1 MNHTPVKTP
10 TWAQSFTALWDRRML
25 TLALLGFSAGLPIL
39 LIFSSLSLWLLEAGV
54 ERKAVTFFSWAA
66 LGYSFKFVWAPLVD
80 RMPLPVLTGWLGQ
93 RRSWLLLAQV
103 GVVVA
108 LLGMASVDPAQ
119 GGTSLAFMAALAV
132 LLGFSSATQ
141 DVVIDAYRIESAPPS
156 LQPLLSSA
164 YIGGY
169 RVGMI
174 VAGAGALYLAS
185 YWGSAKGAYLFSAW
199 QQTYAVMAAAMA
211 IGILTNLFMPE
222 PDRPGAASWSAE
234 GNLRLFA
241 VFAGG
246 VGAFVAVFFWL
257 GEWAQA
263 LWGGALGPL
272 GSLLWET
279 VRMLL
284 ALSAAG
290 ALGWLLVRW
299 GVAQA
304 SVARQ
309 TWVVPIQDFFARYG
323 ARTAWL
329 LLALIGL
336 YRISDIVLGVIS
348 NVFYAELGYSKIE
361 IANAVKTYGVVIGIV
376 GGLLGGILATR
387 WGVMRCLFWGAVM
400 AALTN
405 LLFVVL
411 AEAGYNLPLLYAV
424 VSADNLAAGFASA
437 AFVGFL
443 SSLVNVSFTAT
454 QYALF
459 SSLMTLLPKTLG
471 GYSGGMVDTLG
482 YPGFFVLT
490 TLMGLPVI
498 ALVVLAGRHVALKD
512 GGRAN

>member
-1 MNHTPVKTP
+1 MNHTPAKTP

-80 RMPLPVLTGWLGQ
+80 RMPLPVLTALLGQ
-93 RRSWLLLAQV
+93 RRSWLLLAQL

-185 YWGSAKGAYLFSAW
+185 YWGSAKDAYLYSAW

-222 PDRPGAASWSAE
+222 PERPEAERWSAE
-234 GNLRLFA
+234 GNVRLFA

-257 GEWAQA
+257 GEWAQSM
-263 LWGGALGPL
+263 WGGTLGPL
-272 GSLLWET
+272 STLLFET
-279 VRMLL
+279 VRMLT

-348 NVFYAELGYSKIE
+348 NVFYADLGYSKIE
-361 IANAVKTYGVVIGIV
+361 IANAVKTYGVVIGIA

-405 LLFVVL
+405 LAFVVL
-411 AEAGYNLPLLYAV
+411 AEVGYSLPLLYAV

-490 TLMGLPVI
+490 ALMGLPVI
-498 ALVVLAGRHVALKD
+498 ALVVWAGRDLPLRN
-512 GGRAN
+512 GQ

>member
-1 MNHTPVKTP
+1 MNHTPAKTP

-80 RMPLPVLTGWLGQ
+80 RMPLPVLTALLGQ
-93 RRSWLLLAQV
+93 RRSWLLLAQL

-169 RVGMI
+169 RLGMI

-185 YWGSAKGAYLFSAW
+185 YWGSAKDAYLYSAW

-211 IGILTNLFMPE
+211 IGIVTNLLMPE
-222 PDRPGAASWSAE
+222 PERPEAERWSAE
-234 GNLRLFA
+234 GNVRLFA

-257 GEWAQA
+257 GEWAQSM
-263 LWGGALGPL
+263 WGGTLGPL
-272 GSLLWET
+272 STLLFET
-279 VRMLL
+279 VRMLT

-348 NVFYAELGYSKIE
+348 NVFYADLGYSKIE
-361 IANAVKTYGVVIGIV
+361 IANAVKTYGVVIGIA

-405 LLFVVL
+405 LAFVVL
-411 AEAGYNLPLLYAV
+411 AEVGYSLPLLYAV

-490 TLMGLPVI
+490 ALMGLPVI
-498 ALVVLAGRHVALKD
+498 ALVVWAGRDLPLRN
-512 GGRAN
+512 GQ

>member
-1 MNHTPVKTP
+1 MNHTPAKTP

-80 RMPLPVLTGWLGQ
+80 RMPLPVLTALLGQ
-93 RRSWLLLAQV
+93 RRSWLLLAQL

-185 YWGSAKGAYLFSAW
+185 YWGSAKDAYLYSAW

-222 PDRPGAASWSAE
+222 PERPEAERWSAE
-234 GNLRLFA
+234 GNVRLFA

-257 GEWAQA
+257 GEWAQSM
-263 LWGGALGPL
+263 WGGTLGPL
-272 GSLLWET
+272 STLLFET
-279 VRMLL
+279 VRMLT

-290 ALGWLLVRW
+290 ALGWLLVHW

-323 ARTAWL
+323 ASTAWL

-348 NVFYAELGYSKIE
+348 NVFYADLGYSKIE

-387 WGVMRCLFWGAVM
+387 WGVMRCLFWGAVL

-405 LLFVVL
+405 LLFVIL
-411 AEAGYNLPLLYAV
+411 AEVGYNLPLLYAV

-490 TLMGLPVI
+490 ALMGLPVI

>member
-1 MNHTPVKTP
+1 
-10 TWAQSFTALWDRRML
+10 
-25 TLALLGFSAGLPIL
+25 
-39 LIFSSLSLWLLEAGV
+39 
-54 ERKAVTFFSWAA
+54 
-66 LGYSFKFVWAPLVD
+66 
-80 RMPLPVLTGWLGQ
+80 MPLPWLTAVMGQ

-103 GVVVA
+103 GVVLA
-108 LLGMASVDPAQ
+108 LLGMSGVDPAA
-119 GGTSLAFMAALAV
+119 GGTSLMGMAALAV

-141 DVVIDAYRIESAPPS
+141 DVVIDAYRIEAAPPS

-164 YIGGY
+164 YIAGY

-174 VAGAGALYLAS
+174 AAGAGALYLAS
-185 YWGSAKGAYLFSAW
+185 YWGSAKDAYLYIAW
-199 QQTYAVMAAAMA
+199 QQTYMVMAAAM
-211 IGILTNLFMPE
+211 GVGVLTNLWMTEPE
-222 PDRPGAASWSAE
+222 RPAAAQWSAE

-241 VFAGG
+241 VFVGG
-246 VGAFVAVFFWL
+246 VGAFVGAFFWL
-257 GEWAQA
+257 GEWGVA
-263 LWGGALGPL
+263 LGGAAGLGPL
-272 GSLLWET
+272 GVLLFES
-279 VRMLL
+279 VRLL
-284 ALSAAG
+284 VALAAAG
-290 ALGWLLVRW
+290 VVGWGLIRVGL
-299 GVAQA
+299 AQA

-309 TWVVPIQDFFARYG
+309 TWVAPVQDFFERYG
-323 ARTAWL
+323 AHTAWL

-348 NVFYAELGYSKIE
+348 NVFYADMGFSKIE

-376 GGLLGGILATR
+376 GGFMGGILVMR
-387 WGVMRCLFWGAVM
+387 WGVMRCLLWGAVM

-405 LLFVVL
+405 LAFVAL
-411 AEAGYNLPLLYAV
+411 AQAGHNLPLLYAV

-471 GYSGGMVDTLG
+471 GYSGGMVDALG
-482 YPGFFVLT
+482 YPGFFALT

-498 ALVVLAGRHVALKD
+498 ALVVLAGRHLQLRDAQ
-512 GGRAN
+512 

>member
-1 MNHTPVKTP
+1 
-10 TWAQSFTALWDRRML
+10 ML
-25 TLALLGFSAGLPIL
+25 TMALLGFSAGLPIL

-257 GEWAQA
+257 GEWAKAQ
-263 LWGGALGPL
+263 WGGALGPL

-279 VRMLL
+279 VRMLS
-284 ALSAAG
+284 ALGAAG
-290 ALGWLLVRW
+290 ALGYLLVHW

-309 TWVVPIQDFFARYG
+309 TWVVPIQDFFERYG

-348 NVFYAELGYSKIE
+348 NVFYADLGYSKIE

-490 TLMGLPVI
+490 ALMGLPVI
-498 ALVVLAGRHVALKD
+498 VLVVLAGRHVAIKND
-512 GGRAN
+512 T

>member
-1 MNHTPVKTP
+1 MNHTPAKTP

-80 RMPLPVLTGWLGQ
+80 RMPLPVLTALLGQ

-185 YWGSAKGAYLFSAW
+185 YWGSAKDAYLYSAW

-222 PDRPGAASWSAE
+222 PERPEAERWSAE
-234 GNLRLFA
+234 GNVRLFA

-257 GEWAQA
+257 GEWAQSM
-263 LWGGALGPL
+263 WGGTLGPL
-272 GSLLWET
+272 STLLFET
-279 VRMLL
+279 VRMLT

-290 ALGWLLVRW
+290 ALGWLLVHW

-323 ARTAWL
+323 ASTAWL

-348 NVFYAELGYSKIE
+348 NVFYADLGYSKIE

-387 WGVMRCLFWGAVM
+387 WGVMRCLFWGAVL

-405 LLFVVL
+405 LLFVIL
-411 AEAGYNLPLLYAV
+411 AEVGYNLPLLYAV

-490 TLMGLPVI
+490 ALMGLPVI
-498 ALVVLAGRHVALKD
+498 ALVVWAGRDLPLRN
-512 GGRAN
+512 GQ

>member
-1 MNHTPVKTP
+1 MNHTPEKTP

-80 RMPLPVLTGWLGQ
+80 RMPLPVLTALLGQ

-185 YWGSAKGAYLFSAW
+185 YWGSAKDAYLYSAW

-222 PDRPGAASWSAE
+222 PERPEAERWSAE
-234 GNLRLFA
+234 GNVRLFA

-257 GEWAQA
+257 GEWAQSM
-263 LWGGALGPL
+263 WGVTLGPL
-272 GSLLWET
+272 STLLFET
-279 VRMLL
+279 VRMLT

-290 ALGWLLVRW
+290 ALGWLLVYW

-323 ARTAWL
+323 ASTAWL

-348 NVFYAELGYSKIE
+348 NVFYADLGYSKIE

-387 WGVMRCLFWGAVM
+387 WGVMRCLFWGAVL

-405 LLFVVL
+405 LLFVIL
-411 AEAGYNLPLLYAV
+411 AEVGYNLPLLYAV

-490 TLMGLPVI
+490 ALMGLPVI
-498 ALVVLAGRHVALKD
+498 ALVVWAGRDLPLRN
-512 GGRAN
+512 GQ